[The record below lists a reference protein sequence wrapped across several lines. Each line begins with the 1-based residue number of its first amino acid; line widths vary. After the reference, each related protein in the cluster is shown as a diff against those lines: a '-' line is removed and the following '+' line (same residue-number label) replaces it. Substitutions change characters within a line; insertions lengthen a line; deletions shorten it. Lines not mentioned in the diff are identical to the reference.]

1 LPKYYIQD
9 GYEKVIVDA
18 ESPEM
23 AAVKAVLYFFNS
35 FVVNGLYA
43 VSEKGFGKH
52 HVGESDDIIINS
64 NDILDII
71 SRNKKKGGDN
81 T

>member
-1 LPKYYIQD
+1 MPKYYVWD
-9 GYEKVIVDA
+9 GYEKATVEAPSEV
-18 ESPEM
+18 E
-23 AAVKAVLYFFNS
+23 AAVKCVLYFFNS
-35 FVVNGLYA
+35 FVVNGLYK
-43 VSEKGFGKH
+43 VSQKGFRDH
-52 HVGESDDIIINS
+52 TDDIIINS